1 MRKGVFIWIVAL
13 GLAAFLS
20 CSQDAY
26 EKGQGDYSL
35 LRGDF
40 AEAYVNN
47 KGEVESVTTDDGE
60 VLPLTKTLTA
70 KWITTAD
77 TTYRCMLYYNKVK
90 GSGGQSLAE
99 VLSIGQVPCPLI
111 KPLSD
116 FDKAFRADPVKFE
129 SAWVSKSGKYL
140 NMSLQLMT
148 GFTEDT
154 TAIQQLAFVSDTLL
168 QNPDKTSTLY
178 IRLFHDQGNVPEY
191 YSTQAYVSIPTNS
204 IDADSVRISIN
215 TYKGMIEKAFR
226 VFSAN

>member
-1 MRKGVFIWIVAL
+1 MRKGVFIWIAAL

-20 CSQDAY
+20 CGQDAY

-60 VLPLTKTLTA
+60 VLPLVKTLTA

-77 TTYRCMLYYNKVK
+77 TAYRCMLYYNKVK
-90 GSGGQSLAE
+90 GSGGRSLAE

-111 KPLSD
+111 RPLSG

-129 SAWVSKSGKYL
+129 SAWVSRSGKYL

-168 QNPDKTSTLY
+168 RNPDKTSTLY

-191 YSTQAYVSIPTNS
+191 YSTQAYVSIPTKS

-215 TYKGMIEKAFR
+215 TYKGMVEKAFR
-226 VFSAN
+226 VFPAN